1 MPTEHLHVGSCLAP
15 DCQASADGVDSW
27 CADHNQSPVYRRKR
41 QPRPT
46 KHLPED
52 EWTELHE
59 RVAAIARIAGRRSA
73 CAGEAK
79 GIINAAPSDAPSS
92 ADADDDDPRATPGWG
107 ALPAPS
113 PGHRNVQVNMICT
126 GHRTL

>member
-59 RVAAIARIAGRRSA
+59 RVAAIARIAGRCSA

-79 GIINAAPSDAPSS
+79 GIINAAPSDAPPL
-92 ADADDDDPRATPGWG
+92 PRAPKRRSGW
-107 ALPAPS
+107 
-113 PGHRNVQVNMICT
+113 RIDT
-126 GHRTL
+126 RTAASARCS